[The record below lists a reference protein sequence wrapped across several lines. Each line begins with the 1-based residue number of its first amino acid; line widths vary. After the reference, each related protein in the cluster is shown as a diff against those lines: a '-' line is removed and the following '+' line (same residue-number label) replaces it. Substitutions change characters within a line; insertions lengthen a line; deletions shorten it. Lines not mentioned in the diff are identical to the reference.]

1 MNLLIP
7 IDEEQNI
14 SYMSELKEWIVIT
27 LDNGNKINEIR
38 YENKSDIS
46 ELIDFVV
53 IKDKNEDVDDF
64 LDEGVGVLVAPF
76 EMDIDEIVEAFIF
89 RELFELGN

>member
-14 SYMSELKEWIVIT
+14 SYMSELKECIVIT

-38 YENKSDIS
+38 YKNKSDIG

-76 EMDIDEIVEAFIF
+76 EMDIGEIVEAFIF